1 MKNSNVR
8 LKIVS
13 AQSRISFQKIKNR
26 QTKRKNAYLKKKSI
40 QLANLNK
47 PNENKTERIA
57 NEFLSNNLNDL
68 NLDEFQDNTHESNIK
83 NLNEKK
89 VQSDEEE
96 EEFAELEN
104 ENEDY
109 DEYFEATNENSK
121 YDFIY
126 SGSKLTVKEFNLLFR
141 WICQKMRISKIDRNL
156 LLTFIKT
163 LLPANN
169 KIPSSYYSLIKCLKK
184 KTNLTKK
191 CFKICSNCYGLFKNG
206 CENESCTNLKKNLSI
221 DALVFD
227 FESHLRYIIQKYWKE
242 IQIYKGKLYYK

>member
-1 MKNSNVR
+1 M
-8 LKIVS
+8 
-13 AQSRISFQKIKNR
+13 
-26 QTKRKNAYLKKKSI
+26 
-40 QLANLNK
+40 NLN
-47 PNENKTERIA
+47 
-57 NEFLSNNLNDL
+57 
-68 NLDEFQDNTHESNIK
+68 EFQDMSRESIIK
-83 NLNEKK
+83 NHSEKII
-89 VQSDEEE
+89 QSDVEE

-242 IQIYKGKLYYK
+242 IQIYKGKLYLNKIDPENSRL